1 MDEDQ
6 VVDVW
11 DAMEVLQIRRGMT
24 WAQACSAYRASVR
37 VAHPDRGGD
46 DEVFRL
52 VSNAWAAIQ
61 PYRVGD
67 QLVVPEPPT
76 PPAAAPATT
85 PSPAPTPHPVAPAAA
100 GKPKKRHWWQPE
112 VYTGPPPRR
121 AQQPTTHATS
131 AKDPA

>member
-1 MDEDQ
+1 MGEDQ

-11 DAMEVLQIRRGMT
+11 DAMEVLQISRGMT
-24 WAQACSAYRASVR
+24 WEQARSAYRASVL

-52 VSNAWAAIQ
+52 VTNAWAAIQ

-67 QLVVPEPPT
+67 QLAVPDPPT
-76 PPAAAPATT
+76 RTTPTPEPPAAATPTT
-85 PSPAPTPHPVAPAAA
+85 SHRNDTRVS
-100 GKPKKRHWWQPE
+100 KPKRRHWWQPE

-121 AQQPTTHATS
+121 AQH
-131 AKDPA
+131 PASH

>member
-24 WAQACSAYRASVR
+24 WAQARSAYRASVR
-37 VAHPDRGGD
+37 VAHPDQGGD

-76 PPAAAPATT
+76 RPAPAPATI
-85 PSPAPTPHPVAPAAA
+85 PGPAPTPHPAAPAAA
-100 GKPKKRHWWQPE
+100 GKPKKRRWWQPE

-121 AQQPTTHATS
+121 AQQPTTP